1 MTLRFP
7 TLTAPGDVVEVCE
20 LQAALTIQ
28 PKGNA
33 STPVTPDGGGGGGGG
48 GGGDA
53 SGGGLS
59 GGAIAGI
66 VIGSL
71 LAAALL
77 LLLVTYLRWRG
88 RWLAQQRLQEA
99 AVAPAA
105 KEDPAAAAG
114 WEVHGYGGSDE
125 EGGLGSSGSNGAAPA
140 GAARRG
146 SGEGGAAAAAAAA
159 AVAGAAAGA
168 AVSARPSP
176 ASAAADGADPETGLA
191 VAAAVGARGQGEP
204 QPPPPRVSELELLR
218 QFLRTLRPG
227 RHMVSLS
234 QKSSEE
240 SRSRRRAGFR
250 VVRGG
255 AAGSGIDTD
264 VVTDLTKLPAG
275 FLEGAP
281 RPGRVPHASPARWA
295 CPPACMGRWARA
307 GEVAGGRCW
316 RSRQRRA
323 SASGA
328 AGWMLTDP
336 RPRPHRCPA
345 PPPFRSVARR
355 HPPGG
360 VRGRGLVRRGAAP
373 ARAAGWRGGGC
384 GHVCAAARHGRCVR
398 TRAGRVPSRCRSGYP
413 QPCAPLAATD
423 CCARMRLPWL
433 PRRLHRPQVWL
444 AEFCGALVA
453 VKILAKVRL
462 RAWACHTPLSPPIA
476 RRCTCTPPARS
487 HPWRTTRE
495 SLRSPCMCAS
505 VPRPSPAPPA
515 QVKSDFM
522 THSMQQQLALR
533 NLKKEALLMSKLR
546 HPNGAPGRGCG
557 GGAPPGPA
565 GLGRAGP
572 AR

>member
-1 MTLRFP
+1 MLPCPTLKSPLPPPLPTAGRYVTLRFP
-7 TLTAPGDVVEVCE
+7 TLTAPGDAVEVCE

-33 STPVTPDGGGGGGGG
+33 STPVTPDGGGGGG

-146 SGEGGAAAAAAAA
+146 SGDGGAAAAAAAA

-176 ASAAADGADPETGLA
+176 ASAAADGADPEAGLA
-191 VAAAVGARGQGEP
+191 AAAAVGARGQGEP

-240 SRSRRRAGFR
+240 SRSRRRAGFH
-250 VVRGG
+250 VVKGG

-281 RPGRVPHASPARWA
+281 RLGRVLHVLPARWA
-295 CPPACMGRWARA
+295 CLPACLGRWART
-307 GEVAGGRCW
+307 GDVAGGRCW
-316 RSRQRRA
+316 QSRQRRA
-323 SASGA
+323 SASRA

-336 RPRPHRCPA
+336 APAHTAALLPRPPAVSPADIRLVECVGEGSFGEVRRPRALRAGGAAAVGTLVQQRAMGSACAPGLATSFSLQVRVPPAVHPTGCHRLLCSHTAALAAPT
-345 PPPFRSVARR
+345 PPPPA
-355 HPPGG
+355 G
-360 VRGRGLVRRGAAP
+360 V
-373 ARAAGWRGGGC
+373 
-384 GHVCAAARHGRCVR
+384 
-398 TRAGRVPSRCRSGYP
+398 AGRVLRRAGGGQDPGKGAPASMGLPFAP
-413 QPCAPLAATD
+413 QPT
-423 CCARMRLPWL
+423 
-433 PRRLHRPQVWL
+433 HR
-444 AEFCGALVA
+444 
-453 VKILAKVRL
+453 
-462 RAWACHTPLSPPIA
+462 TPLHMHAA
-476 RRCTCTPPARS
+476 RP
-487 HPWRTTRE
+487 
-495 SLRSPCMCAS
+495 L
-505 VPRPSPAPPA
+505 APPA
-515 QVKSDFM
+515 Y
-522 THSMQQQLALR
+522 HA
-533 NLKKEALLMSKLR
+533 
-546 HPNGAPGRGCG
+546 
-557 GGAPPGPA
+557 
-565 GLGRAGP
+565 
-572 AR
+572 